1 MKIESDRFDTNFPE
15 TDGEQSASDS
25 RVKMSLL
32 DPYVATVE
40 ASLSE
45 SLADLTSF
53 GCTEASNLFH
63 RLAGRISNP
72 QSLMLE
78 R

>member
-1 MKIESDRFDTNFPE
+1 MNIESDRFDTNFPE

-25 RVKMSLL
+25 RVKLSLL

-40 ASLSE
+40 ASFSE

-53 GCTEASNLFH
+53 RCT
-63 RLAGRISNP
+63 
-72 QSLMLE
+72 
-78 R
+78 